1 MPAKK
6 EGYSGVALLSKLKP
20 LKVDLGFQVPK
31 GKEHD
36 EEGRLITAEF
46 EHFFLVTAY
55 VPNAGKKLVT
65 LPKRLEWDE
74 LLRDHLTKLDKTK
87 VCTHSGPEN
96 LKKSRQKKTREIK

>member
-20 LKVDLGFQVPK
+20 LKVDLGFQVSK
-31 GKEHD
+31 GEEHD
-36 EEGRLITAEF
+36 DEGRLITAEF
-46 EHFFLVTAY
+46 EHFFLATAY

-65 LPKRLEWDE
+65 LPKRLEWDK

-87 VCTHSGPEN
+87 VHTYIFLCQN
-96 LKKSRQKKTREIK
+96 IN